1 MWRFFPPILKYLI
14 GHTCLRKEINFLFG
28 MPSQKSA
35 YQAAPDR
42 CWNTS
47 SLAPQKTI
55 FSVGLFSIFR
65 KANIDAAKP
74 QLLQT
79 DLQNFWQISISCFAP
94 LKLSMYNAHHPNSNG
109 SVRIWGKKHKLFEM
123 EIECEFAAEM
133 IVRAVSWLVWFH
145 VNVWQ
150 KTLYWKTFWCDL
162 FVLMYFQC
170 WNVVSSPWNTKCVVI
185 TTMGGQATT
194 ICWAYKLPRL
204 WEKEGW
210 KRISPNVWLMEKLVQ
225 FHRLNF
231 PPGGISKTYFYSLFT
246 NWGRPN
252 GCFPIWIIFLL
263 ISEKKENKVSLSS
276 VEEQKQKEAL
286 RFQDIYR
293 ESASK

>member
-28 MPSQKSA
+28 MTSQKSA

-94 LKLSMYNAHHPNSNG
+94 LKLSMYNAHHLNSKG
-109 SVRIWGKKHKLFEM
+109 SVRIWGEKTQTIWDRNWMCVCSWNDSKSSVLTSLVPCQCLRKDTLLKNILMRSFCFDVFPVLKCCFISLKYKMCCNNYNGRTGDDHLLGIQTPETLRKGGMKKNFT
-123 EIECEFAAEM
+123 ECM
-133 IVRAVSWLVWFH
+133 T
-145 VNVWQ
+145 NG
-150 KTLYWKTFWCDL
+150 KTC
-162 FVLMYFQC
+162 
-170 WNVVSSPWNTKCVVI
+170 
-185 TTMGGQATT
+185 T
-194 ICWAYKLPRL
+194 ISQV
-204 WEKEGW
+204 E
-210 KRISPNVWLMEKLVQ
+210 
-225 FHRLNF
+225 
-231 PPGGISKTYFYSLFT
+231 
-246 NWGRPN
+246 
-252 GCFPIWIIFLL
+252 
-263 ISEKKENKVSLSS
+263 LSS
-276 VEEQKQKEAL
+276 
-286 RFQDIYR
+286 RRHF
-293 ESASK
+293 